1 MVNSWI
7 INVMK
12 ELNIPEKAED
22 GSKDDL
28 RKMLFIDGL
37 NRFFYMAAEIYSEID
52 AETKFKI
59 CEVYLKH
66 AKAAFRDEMSKHV
79 NAKYN

>member
-1 MVNSWI
+1 MN
-7 INVMK
+7 
-12 ELNIPEKAED
+12 ELGIPEKAED

-28 RKMLFIDGL
+28 HKMLFIDGL
-37 NRFFYMAAEIYSEID
+37 NRFFYMATEIYSEID

-59 CEVYLKH
+59 AEVYIKH
-66 AKAAFRDEMSKHV
+66 ARIAFRDEMSKHV